1 MMNLPGRTLADALK
15 ILREAGV
22 EPEIIRTAGFREA
35 ADGTE
40 RVIRV
45 QENGRRLTV
54 ARFPDQVKME
64 AEGEK
69 AQGERQ

>member
-1 MMNLPGRTLADALK
+1 MMNLRGLPLENAVSV
-15 ILREAGV
+15 LRERGI

-40 RVIRV
+40 RVIRI
-45 QENGRRLTV
+45 QEDGRRLTV

>member
-1 MMNLPGRTLADALK
+1 MMNLEGRTLQDALK
-15 ILREAGV
+15 ILREAGI
-22 EPEIIRTAGFREA
+22 EPEIFRTAGFREA

-54 ARFPDQVKME
+54 ARFPDMVKMPEEKNE
-64 AEGEK
+64 A
-69 AQGERQ
+69 

>member
-1 MMNLPGRTLADALK
+1 MMNLLGRTLTDALK
-15 ILREAGV
+15 QLREMGI

-64 AEGEK
+64 EAGKEE
-69 AQGERQ
+69 